1 MSFNNLI
8 GKKVKHFKG
17 KEYLV
22 LGEAEHTETGEK
34 MVIYKALYGECKT
47 YSRPKEMFMEKVDS
61 EKYPDVKQVWR
72 FELIEDKED

>member
-34 MVIYKALYGECKT
+34 MVIYKDLYGECKT
-47 YSRPKEMFMEKVDS
+47 YVRSREIS
-61 EKYPDVKQVWR
+61 
-72 FELIEDKED
+72 